1 MLYSVVCLQL
11 RAILFWKIYHKTKKL
26 SNKSKVNIFKL
37 LNKPNIYVKFRPNSK
52 WCTLFQVFER
62 AQSQIPHIRPETPQ
76 SLTHNHDE
84 DFSDDDS
91 DEKNLSSKSNGNE
104 K

>member
-1 MLYSVVCLQL
+1 ML
-11 RAILFWKIYHKTKKL
+11 
-26 SNKSKVNIFKL
+26 
-37 LNKPNIYVKFRPNSK
+37 
-52 WCTLFQVFER
+52 ER

-91 DEKNLSSKSNGNE
+91 DEKNHSVKAADAN
-104 K
+104 